1 MVERSLHKAMVVGP
15 NPTPGTV
22 LLMTNQP
29 IGIIDSG
36 VGGLS
41 VWREIVKQLPYESTI
56 YLADSRNC
64 PYGDKTPADIY
75 SLARRLVQ
83 FLLTRQVKIIVIAC
97 NTITVTCLDKL
108 RHDFPIVP
116 IVGTVPVVKA
126 AAQLSHNRRIGILST
141 KQTAQSVY
149 QQELISRFVND
160 CQVINIGT
168 DQLVP
173 LVEAG
178 DLTGDHVQAVVRQ
191 VLAPFQQADIDTLAL
206 GCTHFPF
213 LKQTMQSVLGDQ
225 VRIMDS
231 ASAIARQ
238 VKRILE
244 SKHVQAIA
252 GNASHQIF
260 TTGNKKVLAEMLT
273 KMGKHQIVQLINPM

>member
-1 MVERSLHKAMVVGP
+1 
-15 NPTPGTV
+15 
-22 LLMTNQP
+22 MTNQP

-64 PYGDKTPADIY
+64 PYGDKTLAEIY

-83 FLLTRQVKIIVIAC
+83 FLLVRQIKIIVIAC

-108 RHDFPIVP
+108 RYDFPALP
-116 IVGTVPVVKA
+116 IVGTVPVVKTA
-126 AAQLSHNRRIGILST
+126 AELSQNRRIGILST

-149 QQELISRFVND
+149 HQELISRFVND
-160 CQVINIGT
+160 CEVVNIGT

-178 DLTGDHVQAVVRQ
+178 DLTGDHVQAIVRQ
-191 VLAPFQQADIDTLAL
+191 VAAPFQQADIDTLVL

-213 LKQTMQSVLGDQ
+213 LKQTMQLVLGDH
-225 VRIMDS
+225 VRILDS

-244 SKHVQAIA
+244 NRHVQAIA
-252 GNASHQIF
+252 GNPSHQIF
-260 TTGNKKVLAEMLT
+260 TTGNKKVLSEMLT
-273 KMGKHQIVQLINPM
+273 KMGKHQIVQLINPI